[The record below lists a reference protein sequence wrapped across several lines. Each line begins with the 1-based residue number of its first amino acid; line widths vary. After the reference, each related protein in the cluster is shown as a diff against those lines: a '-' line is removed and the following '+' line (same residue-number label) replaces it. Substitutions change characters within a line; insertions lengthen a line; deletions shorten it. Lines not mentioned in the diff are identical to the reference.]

1 MSRPVDLLP
10 RRIIQT
16 YSPFSSSSRSSK
28 PCLFCAHQMLS
39 LKSRQFS
46 TTQRRDATVGKMK
59 AISNWD
65 ARLPKMHAVKTQM
78 ARQGGGKTSAMPDDL
93 GRMPSALVISSA
105 TKLPSW
111 LPPTFIKRAKIQWL
125 RLKTAAQDCFSIIY
139 LQWWDA
145 PKDPVT
151 GKRMNKPLE
160 FSNRTEIA
168 KALHRTFNMALAA
181 GDTGTIEKIACTGLL
196 NSAKSR
202 IQRRK
207 RLRAKEE
214 WNLRKYIGINY
225 PRFLQ
230 KWPLSALLPGASVRV
245 IQDRLAPLPF
255 PNSSF
260 RQCTVR
266 IDSVQVA
273 KTASMSQRQF
283 FNITEYVVIQKL
295 TLHGKEQDWKLWGT
309 VEPSTMEDI
318 DKIMGS
324 SATSETLATRLRD
337 NFSNATGMM

>member
-1 MSRPVDLLP
+1 
-10 RRIIQT
+10 
-16 YSPFSSSSRSSK
+16 
-28 PCLFCAHQMLS
+28 
-39 LKSRQFS
+39 
-46 TTQRRDATVGKMK
+46 MK

-78 ARQGGGKTSAMPDDL
+78 ARQGGGNAASMPDDL
-93 GRMPSALVISSA
+93 GRMPNALVISSA

-111 LPPTFIKRAKIQWL
+111 LPPNFIRRAKIQWL

-151 GKRMNKPLE
+151 GKRMSKPLE

-168 KALHRTFNMALAA
+168 KALHRTFNTALAE
-181 GDTGTIEKIACTGLL
+181 GDTATIEKIACTGLV

-207 RLRAKEE
+207 RMRVREE
-214 WNLRKYIGINY
+214 WGLRKYMGINY

-230 KWPLSALLPGASVRV
+230 KWPLSALLPGAGVKV

-266 IDSVQVA
+266 IDSVQLA
-273 KTASMSQRQF
+273 KTASMSGNEF
-283 FNITEYVVIQKL
+283 FNVTEYVVIQKL
-295 TLHGKEQDWKLWGT
+295 TLHGKEQQWKLWGT

-318 DKIMGS
+318 DKLMGS
-324 SATSETLATRLRD
+324 TATSETLASRLRD
-337 NFSNATGMM
+337 NFSNVTGMM